1 MWWWR
6 EAVFMTT
13 QCNAVSVWLFGVAAI
28 DILSVS
34 DRTGCLH
41 STMRRTGKLLI

>member
-1 MWWWR
+1 MCRWR

-13 QCNAVSVWLFGVAAI
+13 QRNFASVWSFGVTAI

-34 DRTGCLH
+34 DRTECLH
-41 STMRRTGKLLI
+41 SAKRRTGKLLI